1 MQPPRPSYADY
12 KPVSL
17 VKKTDQ
23 SSKSLQRNTARFITF
38 FRQDGL
44 FLLRLIPLI
53 NILSGI
59 SVVALVVLLL
69 SFSSAGIRVFP
80 TTSYGSLVSA
90 PPVEVDVGD
99 NVVSLWVVTAVYKIL
114 TMGFHDYQMRIDNS
128 RVFFSDAGW
137 SSYMSYLN
145 LSVGRATST
154 MAFLQED
161 YATILP
167 TLAAPPYILQKGL
180 VGGVYTYTVR
190 ARVELALGGGIKE
203 SNSRSQVVDLT
214 IERTVDPASIG
225 GLVISKWR
233 ADRLVK

>member
-17 VKKTDQ
+17 VKKTDL
-23 SSKSLQRNTARFITF
+23 SSNSLQRNTARFITF

-44 FLLRLIPLI
+44 FFLRLIPLI
-53 NILSGI
+53 NILSGV

-145 LSVGRATST
+145 LSTGRSTST
-154 MAFLQED
+154 IAFLQED

-190 ARVELALGGGIKE
+190 ARVDLAIGGGIQE
-203 SNSRSQVVDLT
+203 TGTRSQVIDLT

-225 GLVISKWR
+225 GLIISKWR
-233 ADRLVK
+233 ADRLAK